1 MLTKLKRSWRSLR
14 DAPPGERFTRYYRN
28 HHDADRAWWKRALS
42 FGVALLV
49 IAVGIVAL
57 PAPGP
62 GTLVLALGGAL
73 LGRELLPVARALDWV
88 EVRLRRVLSWGKRS
102 WKHASPLGRVGL
114 AAIAIVVAL
123 ALAATAGFA
132 AYRMVRG

>member
-1 MLTKLKRSWRSLR
+1 MFTKLKRSWRSLR
-14 DAPPGERFTRYYRN
+14 DAPPGERFRRYYDDHN
-28 HHDADRAWWKRALS
+28 DADRPWWKRALS
-42 FGVALLV
+42 FGVALVV

-88 EVRLRRVLSWGKRS
+88 EVRLRRLLSWGKRM
-102 WKHASPLGRVGL
+102 WKHASPIGRVGL
-114 AAIAIVVAL
+114 AVIAVVVAL

-132 AYRMVRG
+132 TYRMVRG